1 MGLFTKRNTAGKA
14 DKKRF
19 SSWLKRAANQAIV
32 WDSALQAYEKADPDK
47 QEAIIDAALRV
58 GLLAAINP
66 EKTKKV
72 KSFISNSFDPASP
85 SHPQNSTVSDRIREL
100 KTLYENQLIT
110 TQEYE
115 TKKAEIIDQL

>member
-1 MGLFTKRNTAGKA
+1 MGLFSKRNPAGKA

-19 SSWLKRAANQAIV
+19 SAWLKRAANQAII
-32 WDSALQAYEKADPDK
+32 WDSALQAYEKADTDK

-72 KSFISNSFDPASP
+72 KSFISNSLDPASP
-85 SHPQNSTVSDRIREL
+85 SHPQNSTVADRIREL

>member
-1 MGLFTKRNTAGKA
+1 MGLFTKRNPKA
-14 DKKRF
+14 KSDKKRF
-19 SSWLKRAANQAIV
+19 SAWLKRAANQAIV
-32 WDSALQAYEKADPDK
+32 WNSALQAYEKADPDK

-72 KSFISNSFDPASP
+72 KSFISNSLDPASP
-85 SHPQNSTVSDRIREL
+85 SHPQNSTIADRLQEL
-100 KTLYENQLIT
+100 KTLHENQLIT

-115 TKKAEIIDQL
+115 AKKAEIMDQL